1 MPTVFQS
8 DSLFNNLNI
17 AENVFA
23 NREIKTKMG
32 IVDWRAI
39 YQKTEEALKYLDIE
53 VSANTPVSKLTVAE
67 RKMVEI
73 ARALISGAK
82 IVVMDEPTTVF
93 ADSETEKMYEV
104 IRHLKQANVAL
115 IYISHRLR
123 EIPKIAD
130 EITIL
135 REGESIATI
144 DKKEFEKINIFE
156 VMIGSKVKDR
166 FPKIHVD
173 IKEEVLIV
181 NEIKN
186 QYLKD
191 ITFSVRKGEILGIA
205 GLKGSGRTSLARVL
219 FGLDHIDKGAIYIE
233 GEKIRSSDTESASEL
248 GISFI
253 PANRFD
259 KGLLQN
265 ASVEDN
271 IVITDL
277 QQLSN
282 NSVIIS
288 NKKKRKAVNEYIEM
302 LEIRCNDI
310 REKVQNLSGG
320 NQKKVMLAK
329 WIFKNTR
336 LIILNEPTSS
346 MDIAAKVDIYNIIND
361 LITKGVGVIFISSE
375 IPELI
380 GMCDRIMVMKNSQI
394 VKTFERKEFTQEKIL
409 EAAL

>member
-1 MPTVFQS
+1 MAMAYLEMKEIRKSFDGNVALKNASISVNRGEVHALVGENGSGKTTLMNILGGVTQATSGDIFINGEKVKIENTQQAMNLNIATVFQS

-259 KGLLQN
+259 KG
-265 ASVEDN
+265 
-271 IVITDL
+271 T
-277 QQLSN
+277 
-282 NSVIIS
+282 
-288 NKKKRKAVNEYIEM
+288 
-302 LEIRCNDI
+302 
-310 REKVQNLSGG
+310 
-320 NQKKVMLAK
+320 
-329 WIFKNTR
+329 
-336 LIILNEPTSS
+336 
-346 MDIAAKVDIYNIIND
+346 AA
-361 LITKGVGVIFISSE
+361 
-375 IPELI
+375 
-380 GMCDRIMVMKNSQI
+380 
-394 VKTFERKEFTQEKIL
+394 ERKC
-409 EAAL
+409 

>member
-1 MPTVFQS
+1 MT
-8 DSLFNNLNI
+8 
-17 AENVFA
+17 
-23 NREIKTKMG
+23 
-32 IVDWRAI
+32 
-39 YQKTEEALKYLDIE
+39 
-53 VSANTPVSKLTVAE
+53 
-67 RKMVEI
+67 
-73 ARALISGAK
+73 
-82 IVVMDEPTTVF
+82 
-93 ADSETEKMYEV
+93 
-104 IRHLKQANVAL
+104 
-115 IYISHRLR
+115 
-123 EIPKIAD
+123 
-130 EITIL
+130 
-135 REGESIATI
+135 
-144 DKKEFEKINIFE
+144 
-156 VMIGSKVKDR
+156 
-166 FPKIHVD
+166 
-173 IKEEVLIV
+173 
-181 NEIKN
+181 
-186 QYLKD
+186 
-191 ITFSVRKGEILGIA
+191 
-205 GLKGSGRTSLARVL
+205 
-219 FGLDHIDKGAIYIE
+219 
-233 GEKIRSSDTESASEL
+233 
-248 GISFI
+248 
-253 PANRFD
+253 